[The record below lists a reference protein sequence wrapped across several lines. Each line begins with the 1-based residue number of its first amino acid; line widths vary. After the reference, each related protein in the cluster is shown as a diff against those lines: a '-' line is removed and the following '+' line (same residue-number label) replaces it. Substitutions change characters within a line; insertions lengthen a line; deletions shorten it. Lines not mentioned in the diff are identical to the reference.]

1 MNADP
6 ILPVEN
12 GVSPREEMLA
22 YEVLLS
28 RLNTSVKSLVDG
40 LRSTNLLPS
49 QYLKNDRDMFQT
61 ELVENVQRYL
71 STKTGFSVSI
81 AGDFQFPGRLRD
93 AGCPAELF
101 YYRGDLGILESRC
114 VSVVGTREATAEG
127 LARARNL
134 AAKLSEHGFTI
145 ISGLAEGIDTA
156 ALTSAIEHNGRV
168 VGVIGT
174 PIDGHYPRGNE
185 ALQES
190 IARRFLLI
198 SQVPFY
204 RYKVEAFKMKRLY
217 FPMRNETMSAL
228 SEATLI
234 VEAGDT
240 SGTLTQARAC
250 LKQGRK
256 LIILDS
262 CFRNPAISWPAK
274 FVEKGAIR
282 VRSIEEILAALGPAP
297 E

>member
-1 MNADP
+1 MVP
-6 ILPVEN
+6 IEN

-22 YEVLLS
+22 YEILLS
-28 RLNTSVKSLVDG
+28 RLNTPVKNLVSE
-40 LRSTNLLPS
+40 LRTSKALPS
-49 QYLKNDRDMFQT
+49 EFLKAEGNLFHHEVFAD
-61 ELVENVQRYL
+61 VQRYL

-81 AGDFQFPGRLRD
+81 SGDFQYPKGLRELD
-93 AGCPAELF
+93 VPVGLF

-114 VSVVGTREATAEG
+114 VSIVGTRQATSNG
-127 LARARNL
+127 LARARTL
-134 AAKLSEHGFTI
+134 AAKLSQAGFTI

-156 ALTSAIEHNGRV
+156 ALSSAMDAGGPV
-168 VGVIGT
+168 VAVIGT
-174 PIDGHYPRGNE
+174 PIDGTYPKENA

-190 IARRFLLI
+190 IARKHLLI

-228 SEATLI
+228 SEATVI
-234 VEAGDT
+234 VEAGET

-256 LIILDS
+256 LLILDS
-262 CFRNPAISWPAK
+262 CFRNDSITWPRR
-274 FVEKGAIR
+274 FLEKGAIR
-282 VRSIEEILAALGPAP
+282 VANLEDILAALGATPG
-297 E
+297 